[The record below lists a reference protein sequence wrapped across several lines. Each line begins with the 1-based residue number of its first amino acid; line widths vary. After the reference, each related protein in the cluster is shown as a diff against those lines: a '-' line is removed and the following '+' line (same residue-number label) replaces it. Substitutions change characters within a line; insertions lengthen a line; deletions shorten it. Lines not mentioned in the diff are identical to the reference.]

1 MFNQFP
7 IKSNSIRAGFGSV
20 QNFGSLNMARSIQ
33 TNMAMPFMYTPH
45 TTLDQLGNQY
55 GMEGFYPFPSGN
67 SMMNMNMN
75 MNPMMMGGCYQQP
88 SKFEKGLMTFF
99 GIASIATAVG
109 GLLSILLGHKK
120 ANQAQENQGLQ
131 TSGVNNLQ
139 NNNVKIED
147 FSSWT
152 NNDAVNPNGAS
163 SYALTT
169 NEGLAAMQKVSD
181 LVKNSASKEEVQ
193 AANTDAKKHYIPDMI
208 KIAQEDIL
216 KNYDKN
222 NDGTIS
228 EDEYVASELKQNG
241 LQNLTGE
248 ELKLAK
254 KQAQVAFH
262 AMNIDTRG
270 ESKDVVT
277 KEEYAA
283 FLGAVDSNNSEGT
296 ADGRITKEE
305 FIKSSEMFGDKD
317 YTNTKN
323 FINKEAGFYYNIKKF
338 LQGNK

>member
-120 ANQAQENQGLQ
+120 ANQAQENLDIV
-131 TSGVNNLQ
+131 SGWIAAQ
-139 NNNVKIED
+139 SGTKILYD
-147 FSSWT
+147 LLF
-152 NNDAVNPNGAS
+152 GFI
-163 SYALTT
+163 
-169 NEGLAAMQKVSD
+169 AMVI
-181 LVKNSASKEEVQ
+181 ARF
-193 AANTDAKKHYIPDMI
+193 TKKILW
-208 KIAQEDIL
+208 IAI
-216 KNYDKN
+216 
-222 NDGTIS
+222 G
-228 EDEYVASELKQNG
+228 
-241 LQNLTGE
+241 
-248 ELKLAK
+248 
-254 KQAQVAFH
+254 
-262 AMNIDTRG
+262 
-270 ESKDVVT
+270 
-277 KEEYAA
+277 
-283 FLGAVDSNNSEGT
+283 
-296 ADGRITKEE
+296 
-305 FIKSSEMFGDKD
+305 
-317 YTNTKN
+317 
-323 FINKEAGFYYNIKKF
+323 
-338 LQGNK
+338 